1 MEKEI
6 KKTEQ
11 KKENDAPDNIQGDI
25 GAIQLIIAII
35 AIIMGLYFLITL

>member
-11 KKENDAPDNIQGDI
+11 KKENDAPDNIQGGI